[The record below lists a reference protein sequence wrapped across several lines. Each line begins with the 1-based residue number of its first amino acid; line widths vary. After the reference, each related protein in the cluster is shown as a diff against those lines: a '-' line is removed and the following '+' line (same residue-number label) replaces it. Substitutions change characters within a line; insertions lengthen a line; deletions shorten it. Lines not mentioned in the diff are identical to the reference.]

1 MTRANISPDCIC
13 FYLLSLYRLNN
24 LENKSQL
31 VRDLHSGK
39 IMWVSNLVVGKY
51 VFQTKYV
58 DCIDSYMRRNA
69 TRTVQQLLLNND
81 YNDIIKETGIK

>member
-1 MTRANISPDCIC
+1 
-13 FYLLSLYRLNN
+13 
-24 LENKSQL
+24 
-31 VRDLHSGK
+31 
-39 IMWVSNLVVGKY
+39 MWVSNLVVGKY